1 MQVEVMGGQDAEI
14 GRGQGILTPKG
25 VYRVHALDIA
35 WLSKVQGG
43 RYRES
48 MCDGVGVVIGV
59 MARCVGEIARGV
71 GFSQQKRKP
80 VRMSSVLVRYAQIK
94 ARTQE
99 GVYAVGLVW

>member
-1 MQVEVMGGQDAEI
+1 MGAGDFE
-14 GRGQGILTPKG
+14 PKG

-35 WLSKVQGG
+35 WPSKVQGG

-48 MCDGVGVVIGV
+48 MCDGVGVVIDV
-59 MARCVGEIARGV
+59 MARCVGEIARGA
-71 GFSQQKRKP
+71 GFSRQKEKP
-80 VRMSSVLVRYAQIK
+80 VRMGSVLVRYAQIK

>member
-1 MQVEVMGGQDAEI
+1 MQVEVVGGWDAEI

-25 VYRVHALDIA
+25 VYQVHALDIT

-59 MARCVGEIARGV
+59 MARCIGEIAWGV
-71 GFSQQKRKP
+71 GFSQQK
-80 VRMSSVLVRYAQIK
+80 
-94 ARTQE
+94 
-99 GVYAVGLVW
+99 